1 MALILND
8 IDYQRDSF
16 PTDLL
21 MAVGQPSFHQA
32 YSGLVTFGEAR
43 PPPVST
49 TVDVGFE
56 RQRAQF
62 LLNLPLRALE
72 CDGLL

>member
-1 MALILND
+1 MALVLND

-16 PTDLL
+16 SADFL
-21 MAVGQPSFHQA
+21 MAVGQPSFQQA

-49 TVDVGFE
+49 TVDVGYE
-56 RQRAQF
+56 QQRSH
-62 LLNLPLRALE
+62 
-72 CDGLL
+72 